1 MSWQAV
7 EGSFRDPSGFVYSR
21 DGILYRQ
28 VNLSFRPQF
37 EGFLASGLYDELVRD
52 GLLVPHEQ
60 VGLDLA
66 ATSEAYAILRPERVA
81 FISYP
86 YEWSFGQLQDA
97 ATLTLEIQERALA
110 KGFTLRDSSAYNIQF
125 QAGRPIFIDTL
136 SFEPLEEGKA
146 WTGYRQFCEHFLLP
160 LTLMSS
166 LDIRCGGLLR
176 TYLDGIPLDLG
187 SRLLPHR
194 SWASLATLLHIHLH
208 AWAQSR
214 YAGRAVSS
222 TVKDRRMSRKALLR
236 LVNNLRSAVRRLS
249 WRASGTEWADY
260 TVDNNYSETA
270 ARSKRD
276 LVLGYLRGA
285 GARTVWD
292 LGANTGEYSRVARE
306 VSALVVS
313 FDMDPAAVERNYRQ
327 LRGEREAGILPLLLD
342 LTNPSPAQGWA
353 GRERLSLEDRGPAD
367 AVLALALIHHLAIG
381 HNLPLEWVASYLRRL
396 GRLLIIEFV
405 PKSDSQVQRLLLSRP
420 DIFPAYTKEGFEAAF
435 GRYYDVQAVGRIE
448 DSERWLYC
456 LAPSDR
462 RTSAP

>member
-28 VNLSFRPQF
+28 VNLGFRPQF

-60 VGLDLA
+60 AGLDLA

-97 ATLTLEIQERALA
+97 ASLTLEIQERALA
-110 KGFTLRDSSAYNIQF
+110 RGFTLRDSSAYNVQF
-125 QAGRPIFIDTL
+125 QAGRPVFIDTL

-146 WTGYRQFCEHFLLP
+146 WSAYKQFCEHFLVP

-166 LDIRCGGLLR
+166 VDIRCGVLLR
-176 TYLDGIPLDLG
+176 SYLDGIPLDLG
-187 SRLLPHR
+187 SRLLPRR
-194 SWASLATLLHIHLH
+194 SWASLSTFLHIHLH
-208 AWAQSR
+208 AWVQGR
-214 YAGRAVSS
+214 YAGRAASS
-222 TVKDRRMSRKALLR
+222 TVKNRRMGRDAVLR
-236 LVNNLRSAVRRLS
+236 LVKNLGSAVRRLS

-276 LVLGYLRGA
+276 LVLAHLRSS

-292 LGANTGEYSRVARE
+292 LGANTGDYSRAARE
-306 VSALVVS
+306 VASQVIS
-313 FDMDPAAVERNYRQ
+313 FDVDPAAVERNYRGV
-327 LRGEREAGILPLLLD
+327 RGQREAGILPLLLD

-353 GRERLSLEDRGPAD
+353 GHERLSLEERGPAD

-381 HNLPLEWVASYLRRL
+381 HNLPLEWVASYLKRL
-396 GRLLIIEFV
+396 GRLLVIEFV

-420 DIFPAYTKEGFEAAF
+420 DIFPAYTKEGFEEAF
-435 GRYYDVQAVGRIE
+435 GRHYEIQAIGRIA

-456 LAPSDR
+456 MSPRSTAAP
-462 RTSAP
+462 